1 MYKYKI
7 GIVDEDPCDMDF
19 IERTVLENKPDN
31 VSEEQI
37 DFWRCPFPTESENV
51 YDSIVKLIIE
61 KITKEEIQAL
71 IVDYKIIIS
80 AKSLEGALI
89 FKRLVEIVPK
99 FPLVMLSN
107 VPNECYEKEFI
118 DADKVYSKKEFFK
131 LEEDYSIEKV
141 RNIFR
146 NIDKYDSQRSK
157 LSTQL
162 AAQLNRLES
171 NEYAP
176 EILQSVI
183 ETEKLLDD
191 FVPQQ
196 ETTVEKTLKVADLKN
211 VVELLEE
218 ANKLIGGGDEN

>member
-7 GIVDEDPCDMDF
+7 GIIDEDPCDMDF

>member
-19 IERTVLENKPDN
+19 IERTILENKPDN
-31 VSEEQI
+31 VQEEQI

-51 YDSIVKLIIE
+51 YDSVVKLIIE

-80 AKSLEGALI
+80 AKSLEGAQI

-146 NIDKYDSQRSK
+146 NIDKYDSLRSK

-171 NEYAP
+171 DEYSP
-176 EILQSVI
+176 EVLQSVI

-196 ETTVEKTLKVADLKN
+196 QTTVEKTLKVADLKN

>member
-31 VSEEQI
+31 VNEEQI
-37 DFWRCPFPTESENV
+37 DFWRCPFPSESENV

-171 NEYAP
+171 NDYSP

-218 ANKLIGGGDEN
+218 ANKLIGGEDEN

>member
-19 IERTVLENKPDN
+19 IERTILENKPDN
-31 VSEEQI
+31 VQEEQI
-37 DFWRCPFPTESENV
+37 DFWRCPFPSESENV

-80 AKSLEGALI
+80 AKSLEGAQI

-141 RNIFR
+141 HNIFR

-157 LSTQL
+157 LSTRL
-162 AAQLNRLES
+162 AAQLTRLDS
-171 NEYAP
+171 NEYSA
-176 EILQSVI
+176 EALQSVI

-191 FVPQQ
+191 FIPQQ
-196 ETTVEKTLKVADLKN
+196 QTTVEKTLKVADLKN

-218 ANKLIGGGDEN
+218 ANKLIGGGDED